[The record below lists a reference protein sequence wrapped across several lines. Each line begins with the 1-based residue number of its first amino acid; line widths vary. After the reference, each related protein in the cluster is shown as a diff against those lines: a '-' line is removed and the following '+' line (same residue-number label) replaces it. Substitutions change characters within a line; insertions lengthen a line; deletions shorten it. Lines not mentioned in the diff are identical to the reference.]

1 MNKNRSQ
8 VCKKLKKRRDR
19 QRRSRNRE
27 WLAEVYLLIQN
38 KNYPLVRMKVNSV
51 IPSCV
56 MVGNMTIYTLMRVF
70 NMRGLNDGVRLILI
84 WLYMFKGV
92 YDER

>member
-1 MNKNRSQ
+1 MNKIRSQ
-8 VCKKLKKRRDR
+8 IRKRLKKSRDR
-19 QRRSRNRE
+19 RSRRRNRE
-27 WLAEVYLLIQN
+27 WLAEVDLLIQN

-70 NMRGLNDGVRLILI
+70 NTRGLNNGVRLILI

-92 YDER
+92 YDE